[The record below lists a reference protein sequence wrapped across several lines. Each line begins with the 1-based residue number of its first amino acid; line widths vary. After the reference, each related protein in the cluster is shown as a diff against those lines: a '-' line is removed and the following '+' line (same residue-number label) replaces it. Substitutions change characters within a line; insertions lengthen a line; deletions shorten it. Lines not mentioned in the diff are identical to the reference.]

1 MKTLHEK
8 ILDTDYRKLARRFV
22 VIAVLFA
29 IIGGI
34 TGAVLLRPQISDMIV
49 MAENHEQ
56 ITDVSGAADQS
67 AVYSDPAVKKALKT
81 GKHAVYEKKAHEH
94 ENDWEHA
101 FKSQITPVSKGK
113 LIALGIIGICGLIL
127 AAAYWLLIAAW
138 LYKAADKAKMHS
150 LIWFLAGLA
159 GNLAAV
165 AVFLVLRNLM
175 RVRCSRCGSWE
186 RKGRFCAECGSEFE
200 VTCLKCGTD
209 VPAEDHY
216 CSSCGALLQEPDG
229 KSENGSK
236 TGSDDT
242 EESRDSDTDENNSE
256 ETNEQES

>member
-34 TGAVLLRPQISDMIV
+34 MGAVLLRSQISDMIV

-56 ITDVSGAADQS
+56 ITDASGAADQS

-81 GKHAVYEKKAHEH
+81 SKHAVYEKKAHEQ

-101 FKSQITPVSKGK
+101 FRSQVTPVSKGK

-138 LYKAADKAKMHS
+138 LYKAAGKAKMHS

-165 AVFLVLRNLM
+165 VVFLVLRNLM
-175 RVRCSRCGSWE
+175 RVRCRNCGSWE
-186 RKGRFCAECGSEFE
+186 RKGRYCAECGSEFE
-200 VTCLKCGTD
+200 VTCPKCGAD
-209 VPAEDHY
+209 VPVEDHY
-216 CSSCGALLQEPDG
+216 CSSCGALLQ
-229 KSENGSK
+229 
-236 TGSDDT
+236 DDSGT
-242 EESRDSDTDENNSE
+242 KESRDSDTEDSVSE
-256 ETNEQES
+256 EDNKQES